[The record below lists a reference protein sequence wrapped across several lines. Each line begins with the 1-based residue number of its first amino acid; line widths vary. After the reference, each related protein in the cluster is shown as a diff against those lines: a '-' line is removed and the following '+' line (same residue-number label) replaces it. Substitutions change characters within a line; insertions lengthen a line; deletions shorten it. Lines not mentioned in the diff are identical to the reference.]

1 MKKSLL
7 LSFLLIMF
15 IIPVNVK
22 GEALYVN
29 HGEYNY
35 SDTYIEERKDLEVK
49 TITEEGKT
57 VYKYR
62 TRDYIIIPSSIII
75 KSRDFN
81 IFDIIDTNL
90 PKEEIVVKEYY
101 DLKTM
106 NNRDSTVVLKYKEAT
121 MAKLVTIKIENYIE
135 IPKEI
140 IVTNNDFN
148 IWDYIDTDINIKED
162 IVFVGEYNLS
172 INGEYELGI
181 SYKNISKKT
190 KIIVNIKDNDIDKN
204 EEVPDEKEEEIIEKE
219 GVSEEKKEPVIEEKV
234 SKEITTCVN
243 NYYEITDTVK
253 EVEYIDRVVPVNKK
267 IEYISKDNNK
277 YFRYISYVFYGINTI
292 LLSIIVVQKK

>member
-7 LSFLLIMF
+7 LSFLLIIF

-135 IPKEI
+135 IPEEI
-140 IVTNNDFN
+140 IVTNNDFD

>member
-1 MKKSLL
+1 MKRSIL

-15 IIPVNVK
+15 IIPLNVK

-29 HGEYNY
+29 YGEYNY
-35 SDTYIEERKDLEVK
+35 SDTFIEERKDLEVK
-49 TITEEGKT
+49 TIIEGGKT
-57 VYKYR
+57 IYKYR
-62 TRDYIIIPSSIII
+62 TRDYIIIPSSIVIT
-75 KSRDFN
+75 SRDFN
-81 IFDIIDTNL
+81 VFDIIDTNL
-90 PKEEIVVKEYY
+90 PKDEIIVKEYY

-106 NNRDSTVVLKYKEAT
+106 NNRDSTVVLKYKEAI
-121 MAKLVTIKIENYIE
+121 MSKLVTIKIENYIE
-135 IPKEI
+135 IPEEI

-148 IWDYIDTDINIKED
+148 IWDYIDTDIETKED

-181 SYKNISKKT
+181 NYKNISKKT
-190 KIIVNIKDNDIDKN
+190 KIIVNIKENDIDKN
-204 EEVPDEKEEEIIEKE
+204 EEKDDKKEEIIENE
-219 GVSEEKKEPVIEEKV
+219 EFIEEKKESIIEELV
-234 SKEITTCVN
+234 PKEITTCVN

-253 EVEYIDRVVPVNKK
+253 EVEYIDRIVPVDKK

-292 LLSIIVVQKK
+292 LLSIIVVRKK